1 MSTQQDHGVDLEATA
16 QQIMKLDEV
25 IEDLKARR
33 AALVQSIVAT
43 CGPGKHD
50 AGDLVVSVRPGARR
64 LDAARFASAYPA
76 EKYPS
81 FYKATPDTKAARD
94 ELGQNKLDQFYG
106 EAGAPVVSFK

>member
-1 MSTQQDHGVDLEATA
+1 MTTQQDHGVDLEATV

-33 AALVQSIVAT
+33 AALVQSIVTAR
-43 CGPGKHD
+43 GPGKHD

-64 LDAARFASAYPA
+64 LDAARFASAYPV

-94 ELGQNKLDQFYG
+94 ELGANKLDQFYG
-106 EAGAPVVSFK
+106 EPGAPVVSFK